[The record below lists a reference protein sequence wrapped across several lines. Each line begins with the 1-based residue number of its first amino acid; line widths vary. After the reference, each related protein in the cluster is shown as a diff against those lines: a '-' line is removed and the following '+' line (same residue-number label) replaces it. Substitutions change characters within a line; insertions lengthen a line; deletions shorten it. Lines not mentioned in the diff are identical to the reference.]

1 MKVRTR
7 FAPSPT
13 GYLHVGGARTAL
25 YNWAYAKKM
34 KGTFVLRIE
43 DTDQERSNKKALEL
57 QLSDLENLGLNWD
70 EGPHINGPYGPY
82 KQSERLDIYST
93 YAQQLLKLG
102 KAFYCFCS
110 DEELQKKRQ
119 KALEEG
125 RPPHYDGHCRHLDN
139 AQKRLESG
147 ERAAIRLKVPE
158 QKKIYTFKDLIRSEV
173 TFSSDMVG
181 DFIILRSD
189 GMPVYNFCCAVDDA
203 LMKITHVLRS
213 EEHLSNTLRQII
225 VFESL
230 DFPLPEFGHFSLIL
244 GEDRQKLSK
253 RHGATSCYEYLNEGF
268 LPEAIKNY
276 LSLLGWSHPDG
287 MEIFCQNEFIEKF
300 EFNRIISSPAIFD
313 KEKLKWINSSHLR
326 HLDHKN
332 LWDRLLPFLAKI
344 SLPKDSKWIERS
356 LTVFKTSMT
365 TLKDAVE
372 LYQPLSD
379 SFIIFKEGRDVL
391 DWKLSKDVIKK
402 WKEEIAQ
409 KKTSYLTESEFTE
422 IQDSIKI
429 KLKVKGKDLFMPIRV
444 AVIGKPHGAEL
455 KQLVPLIKISDLILR
470 ANKCLE

>member
-34 KGTFVLRIE
+34 KGAFVLRIE
-43 DTDQERSNKKALEL
+43 DTDEVRSNKKALDL
-57 QLSDLENLGLNWD
+57 QLSDLKNLGLNWD
-70 EGPHINGPYGPY
+70 EGPHVNGPYGPY
-82 KQSERLDIYST
+82 KQSERLDIYRT
-93 YAQQLLKLG
+93 YAQQLLESG

-110 DEELQKKRQ
+110 DEELQNKRQ
-119 KALEEG
+119 KALKEG
-125 RPPHYDGHCRHLDN
+125 NPPHYDGHCRHLDN

-158 QKKIYTFKDLIRSEV
+158 QKKKYTFKDLIRSEV

-203 LMKITHVLRS
+203 LMEITHVLRS

-225 VFESL
+225 VFEAL
-230 DFPLPEFGHFSLIL
+230 DFPIPEFGHFSIIL

-276 LSLLGWSHPDG
+276 LSLLGWSHPEG
-287 MEIFCQNEFIEKF
+287 MEIFCQMNL
-300 EFNRIISSPAIFD
+300 
-313 KEKLKWINSSHLR
+313 LKNSNLIVSFHL
-326 HLDHKN
+326 
-332 LWDRLLPFLAKI
+332 LL
-344 SLPKDSKWIERS
+344 S
-356 LTVFKTSMT
+356 LT
-365 TLKDAVE
+365 
-372 LYQPLSD
+372 
-379 SFIIFKEGRDVL
+379 
-391 DWKLSKDVIKK
+391 KK
-402 WKEEIAQ
+402 
-409 KKTSYLTESEFTE
+409 
-422 IQDSIKI
+422 
-429 KLKVKGKDLFMPIRV
+429 
-444 AVIGKPHGAEL
+444 
-455 KQLVPLIKISDLILR
+455 
-470 ANKCLE
+470 N